1 VVRPQRA
8 EDGFISR
15 NDMDGFSTTLTDP
28 AGIEGSRQTV
38 KISAGS
44 LNMDNTPS
52 EYYNQVL
59 AGKINTVA
67 KTENTKFKVV
77 GIHDGFGSLQG

>member
-1 VVRPQRA
+1 VVRPAHA

-28 AGIEGSRQTV
+28 EGVKGRQTV

-59 AGKINTVA
+59 SGKINTVS
-67 KTENTKFKVV
+67 KTENTKFRVV
-77 GIHDGFGSLQG
+77 GIHDGFGTMQG